1 MTEAKE
7 RQFPAAFVNAES
19 KPYWD
24 GAAAGKLMFKSCNG
38 CKKNFFYPRTVCPF
52 CASPDTV
59 WKEASGKGEI
69 YSHSTMRRVPEP
81 YTLDYVTLAE
91 GPKMLTNI
99 VDSDNNNLKIGQ
111 KVQVVFKPAK
121 EGPPIPAFKVV

>member
-1 MTEAKE
+1 MAE
-7 RQFPAAFVNAES
+7 RQFPAAVVNAES

-24 GAAAGKLMFKSCNG
+24 AAANGKLMIKHCKGCN
-38 CKKNFFYPRTVCPF
+38 KNFFYPRSICPF
-52 CASPDTV
+52 CSSTDTE

-81 YTLDYVTLAE
+81 YALAYVTLAE

-99 VDSDNNNLKIGQ
+99 VDCDYDKLAIGQ
-111 KVQVVFKPAK
+111 KVHVVFKPAK
-121 EGPPIPAFKVV
+121 EGPPIPAFAPD

>member
-1 MTEAKE
+1 MAE

-24 GAAAGKLMFKSCNG
+24 AAANGKLMIMFCKA
-38 CKKNFFYPRTVCPF
+38 CKKNFFYPRSICPF
-52 CASPDTV
+52 CSSQDTE

-81 YTLDYVTLAE
+81 YTLAYVTLAE
-91 GPKMLTNI
+91 GPHMLTNI
-99 VDSDNNNLKIGQ
+99 VDCDYDKLAIGQ
-111 KVQVVFKPAK
+111 KVHVVFKPAK
-121 EGPPIPAFKVV
+121 EGPPIPAFAPD

>member
-1 MTEAKE
+1 MAE
-7 RQFPAAFVNAES
+7 RQFPAAVIDPES

-24 GAAAGKLMFKSCNG
+24 GAAQGKLMIKSCTKCN
-38 CKKNFFYPRTVCPF
+38 KAFFYPRTICPF
-52 CASPDTV
+52 CASAETV

-81 YTLDYVTLAE
+81 YALAYVTLAE

-99 VDSDNNNLKIGQ
+99 VDCDFDKLEIGQ
-111 KVQVVFKPAK
+111 KVHVVFKPAK
-121 EGPPIPAFKVV
+121 EGPPIPAFAPD